1 MLFEFDQNWHQNQVP
16 YLEKFFLPL
25 FDGKKD
31 IRALEIGSFEGR
43 STAWWLDNLPIKE
56 MVCVDTWK
64 GTEEDFNTIP
74 VDFTKVFINFLYNVG
89 ERVNWIKESS
99 HTAIPKLDG
108 EFDFIYVDGSHMAK
122 DVLLDGLL
130 CDRILA
136 KEGLILFDDYEWEEG
151 IRPELNRPKI
161 GINAFY
167 NVNFHRYEMMFKGY
181 QICFR
186 KM

>member
-1 MLFEFDQNWHQNQVP
+1 MLFEFDENWHQNQVP
-16 YLEKFFLPL
+16 YLTHHLLPI
-25 FDGKKD
+25 FQDKKD

-43 STAWWLDNLPIKE
+43 STAWWLDNLPIKD
-56 MVCVDTWK
+56 MTCVDTWE
-64 GTEEDFNTIP
+64 GSEEHSHIDM
-74 VDFTKVFINFLYNVG
+74 TKVFENFKSNVG
-89 ERVNWIKESS
+89 DRVKWIKESS
-99 HTAIPKLDG
+99 HTAIPKLEG

-136 KEGLILFDDYEWEEG
+136 KGGIILFDDYEWEEG
-151 IRPELNRPKI
+151 IIPELNRPKI

-167 NVNFHRYEMMFKGY
+167 NVNFHLYEMMFKEH

>member
-1 MLFEFDQNWHQNQVP
+1 MIFEFDQNWHQNQVP
-16 YLEKFFLPL
+16 YLTHHLLPL
-25 FDGKKD
+25 FKDKKD

-56 MVCVDTWK
+56 MVCVDTWE
-64 GTEEDFNTIP
+64 GTEEDFKTIP
-74 VDFTKVFINFLYNVG
+74 VDFPKVFENFKSNVG
-89 ERVNWIKESS
+89 DRVKWIKESS
-99 HTAIPKLDG
+99 HTAIPKLEG

-130 CDRILA
+130 CDRVLA
-136 KEGLILFDDYEWEEG
+136 KGGLILFDDYMWEVNK
-151 IRPELNRPKI
+151 RPEFARPEV

-167 NVNFHRYEMMFKGY
+167 DVNFHLYEMMFKGY